1 MKEIIGVTNK
11 LLVVNLTEKKWQV
24 EKINQ
29 KDRKNYLGGKG
40 LGLKIFH
47 DMFSERLKVIDPLG
61 EENAL
66 IFMAGVLTGTGAVC
80 SARFAGITKSPLTG
94 IMVTSS
100 CGGTFG
106 GALKT
111 AGYDGLLI
119 KGKSVSPV
127 LLEITDDGATFIDA
141 KDVWGETTD
150 IAQKMLNLS
159 VRDGDLVIGP
169 AGENGVLYA
178 NIMSGHRFLGRG
190 GMGAVMGAKNLK
202 AVAVRGRIYR
212 VRPVKEKMFKKV
224 RGKASTYIA
233 KNNFSQKYKRFGTAF
248 NVLPGIEA
256 GYVPVTNFKSRT
268 DERFK
273 VLSGEAMAKK
283 YRAKTSSCIPCSIQC
298 GHKGTYPDGEVK
310 QIPEYET
317 VGLWGPNIEN
327 YDPDKIGQW
336 NLLMNQ
342 LGMDTISAGGTV
354 SWAMEAGEKGLR
366 KTELKF
372 GKTDNIIKII
382 TDIAYKRGEGKELS
396 QGSRN
401 LCSTYGG
408 GDFAI
413 QVKGLEMAAYDP
425 RGAWGQGLSYA
436 VANRGACHL
445 SAYPVAL
452 EVLFGF
458 LNPYT
463 KRAKAFWVDFFENFN
478 AALNSLQT
486 CQFTSFAYI
495 LEPFPVKLFPPFS
508 LKLAMQYFPEIAVHF
523 LNFSILN
530 ETYES
535 ITGISLSQKE
545 FIKAGRRIH
554 ILERYMNTR
563 MGITKKDDTL
573 PGRFLNEGETKHPVR
588 KTVNLKPMLKKYYR
602 IKGYDSEGKP
612 GDKILSKLGI
622 QNLSQQ

>member
-11 LLVVNLTEKKWQV
+11 LLVVDLSEKKWTV
-24 EKINQ
+24 EKINPE
-29 KDRKNYLGGKG
+29 DRRMYLGGKG
-40 LGLKIFH
+40 LGLKIYYNKFKGK
-47 DMFSERLKVIDPLG
+47 LKDIDPLG
-61 EENAL
+61 EENPL

-80 SARFAGITKSPLTG
+80 SARFAGVTKSPLTG

-100 CGGTFG
+100 CGGPFG

-119 KGKSVSPV
+119 KGKSGSPV
-127 LLEITDDGATFIDA
+127 SLEITEDGVTFTDA
-141 KDVWGETTD
+141 KDIWGKTTD
-150 IAQKMLNLS
+150 IMQKMLNLS

-202 AVAVRGRIYR
+202 AVAVRGRVYG

-224 RGKASTYIA
+224 RGKASAYIA
-233 KNNFSQKYKRFGTAF
+233 KNDFSRKYKRFGTAS
-248 NVLPGIEA
+248 NVLPGIDA
-256 GYVPVTNFKSRT
+256 GYVPVTNFKYRT

-273 VLSGEAMAKK
+273 VLSGEAMAEK
-283 YRAKTSSCIPCSIQC
+283 YRTKTSSCIPCSIQC
-298 GHKGTYPDGEVK
+298 GHKGTFPDGEVK

-317 VGLWGPNIEN
+317 VGLWGPNIDN
-327 YDPDKIGQW
+327 YDPDKIGRW
-336 NLLMNQ
+336 NLLMNK
-342 LGMDTISAGGTV
+342 LGMDTMSAGGTV

-366 KTELKF
+366 KTALQF
-372 GKTDNIIKII
+372 GKTDNISKAI
-382 TDIAYKRGEGKELS
+382 TDIAYKRGEGAELAL
-396 QGSRN
+396 GSRN
-401 LCSTYGG
+401 LSSIYGG
-408 GDFAI
+408 SDFAI
-413 QVKGLEMAAYDP
+413 HVKGLEMAAYDP

-445 SAYPVAL
+445 SAYPLAL

-458 LNPYT
+458 LKPYT
-463 KRAKAFWVDFFENFN
+463 TRAKAFWVDFFENLY

-495 LEPFPVKLFPPFS
+495 LEPFPVRLFPPFV
-508 LKLAMQYFPEIAVHF
+508 LKTAMQYFPSIAAFF
-523 LNFSILN
+523 LNFGVLN

-535 ITGISLSQKE
+535 ITGIALSQKE

-573 PGRFLNEGETKHPVR
+573 PGRFLNEGDTKHPVR
-588 KTVNLKPMLKKYYR
+588 KTVNLEPMLKEYYR
-602 IKGYDSEGKP
+602 IKGYDPEGKP

-622 QNLSQQ
+622 QN